1 MDLHRSLPVLAGIYA
16 QKYDIKVTFGLRAQ
30 TDGQTITLPR
40 NCNEEELL
48 HVFLAHESAH
58 IMFSDFSLNAKSEFH
73 RHIANILEDYR
84 IEQLFCLS
92 FPGLFVPFSN
102 TVAKYTSENLHL
114 TKEPLSLISGF
125 IWERV
130 RVHLS
135 GYEVKYPEQLKLIS
149 EVITANYG
157 SDFFN
162 SLNKLAARAAHCKVE
177 ADIFGLAWEI
187 IELLIKQDEQGLQKP
202 LDNKPSANNSGS
214 NSEEKSDD
222 EENQGQ
228 SQSKPNSE
236 KQSEDDDEGGS
247 KGDSDTEEKSDDE
260 DGQDQNQGKSNSD
273 HQSDDEEN
281 QGDSKGDSD
290 EKSDENDA
298 ESAGNSDEKSD
309 ENSNADESQSGSKS
323 DEESEEGEQD
333 AGGEGESSGKFS
345 PENCDL
351 DQLKDL
357 SAGDIGESIS
367 SEINNNLPTDQ
378 SPAGHVSVPES
389 TIPKVSEDVAIKGF
403 RAEEF
408 LQATNSATSYLRQ
421 AVRRILEDKTK
432 TSKQPTRKCKRLYR
446 SRISRLPMG
455 ETRIFQ
461 KKTSQV
467 DGFDAFVGLLTDAS
481 GSMGK
486 NIEQAKQA
494 TYSLLSVIDS
504 IDGIE
509 TAANAFGTDT
519 ADGLSLLKSHN
530 ESVSGKVLNRI
541 AALKSV
547 GNTPAYSAY
556 WSMIHQIV
564 AAKKANNMVIMITD
578 GAPNDIE
585 STKEV
590 VTLLKNNDVKVLC
603 IAVGRSINTDVIE
616 MIYGSNQFV
625 HIERFV
631 ELPQK
636 LLGVTKAMLLN

>member
-1 MDLHRSLPVLAGIYA
+1 MNLHRSLPVLAGIYA
-16 QKYDIKVTFGLRAQ
+16 QKYDIKVTFGSRAQ
-30 TDGQTITLPR
+30 TNGQTITLPR

-58 IMFSDFSLNAKSEFH
+58 IIYSDFSLTAKSEFH
-73 RHIANILEDYR
+73 RYLANILEDYR

-102 TVAKYTSENLHL
+102 TVAKFTRENVHL

-135 GYEVKYPEQLKLIS
+135 GYEVKYPKQLKLIS
-149 EVITANYG
+149 ETITANYG

-162 SLNKLAARAAHCKVE
+162 SLNLLAERTVYCKVE

-187 IELLIKQDEQGLQKP
+187 IELLIKQDEQGLQNP
-202 LDNKPSANNSGS
+202 LDNQLSANNGGF
-214 NSEEKSDD
+214 NSEEKSAH

-228 SQSKPNSE
+228 SQCKSNTD

-247 KGDSDTEEKSDDE
+247 KG
-260 DGQDQNQGKSNSD
+260 NSD
-273 HQSDDEEN
+273 AEGKSDDEEN
-281 QGDSKGDSD
+281 QGNSNGDSD
-290 EKSDENDA
+290 EKSDENSND
-298 ESAGNSDEKSD
+298 D
-309 ENSNADESQSGSKS
+309 ENQSGSKS
-323 DEESEEGEQD
+323 GEESEEGEQD
-333 AGGEGESSGKFS
+333 AGGKGESQEKFS
-345 PENCDL
+345 PENCSL

-357 SAGDIGESIS
+357 SIGDLGESIS
-367 SEINNNLPTDQ
+367 SEINTNLPIDQ

-389 TIPKVSEDVAIKGF
+389 TIPKVSEDLAINGF
-403 RAEEF
+403 SAEEF
-408 LQATNSATSYLRQ
+408 LQSTNSATSYLRQ

-461 KKTSQV
+461 KKTSLV

-519 ADGLSLLKSHN
+519 VDGLSLLKSHN

-541 AALKSV
+541 AALKSI

-603 IAVGRSINTDVIE
+603 IAVGRGINTDVIE

-625 HIERFV
+625 HIECFN